1 MGIEY
6 ASWLLFT
13 DRKEAESIAVQFKL
27 NCSGV
32 RLILLGVW
40 IDSGIFQD
48 QVYHRDTENTEE
60 NLL

>member
-32 RLILLGVW
+32 RLILLGVL
-40 IDSGIFQD
+40 IDSGIF
-48 QVYHRDTENTEE
+48 
-60 NLL
+60 LG